1 MTAMHTLEG
10 TINKTIKTKILY
22 LTTCAVLAF
31 GLVPGFAMADQFDD
45 QINALNQKIDQN
57 QAVINQKQAEAN
69 TLSNK
74 LSILQGQISSAQAE
88 LNLTKLQVSQI
99 NEQIKK
105 ANEELEK
112 QKQVLKDNMVI
123 MYKQGNISPL
133 ELLASSDNLSDY
145 VSKQEYLTAIKN
157 KVNENLTK
165 IDQLKREL
173 DEKKNKLDILAFQQ
187 KAQVDNIDHQRAE
200 QQELLSKTKGEEASY
215 QSLVSADKASV
226 SSLKKQQAAAIA
238 ASSSNN
244 TYGGTGGYPWA
255 GVVQDSGAD
264 PWGFYYRECTSY
276 AAWRRA
282 NIGRPIPAW
291 GRMGPADAKT
301 WPGWARNFGYRVDG
315 SPEVGAIGV
324 YGGGQYGHVM
334 IVESIKNGGS
344 TVHVSQYNADM
355 TGHYSESDWP
365 TSALTFIH

>member
-1 MTAMHTLEG
+1 M
-10 TINKTIKTKILY
+10 IKSQFKTKIFV
-22 LTTCAVLAF
+22 VLACLMLVA
-31 GLVPGFAMADQFDD
+31 GLLPSMVLADEFDD
-45 QINALNQKIDQN
+45 KINALNQKIDQN
-57 QAVINQKQAEAN
+57 QAGINQKQAEAN
-69 TLSNK
+69 TLQNK
-74 LSILQGQISSAQAE
+74 LSILQGQINSAQAE
-88 LNLTKLQVSQI
+88 LNKTKLETEQT
-99 NEQIKK
+99 NAQIKK

-112 QKQVLKDNMVI
+112 QRQVLKENMVI
-123 MYKQGNISPL
+123 MYKQGNISTL

-145 VSKQEYLTAIKN
+145 VSKQEYLSAIKA

-165 IDQLKREL
+165 IGQLKVEL
-173 DEKKNKLDILAFQQ
+173 DSKKQKLDVLAFQQ
-187 KAQVDNIDHQRAE
+187 KAQVDNIDRQRAE
-200 QQELLSKTKGEEASY
+200 QQNILAKTQGEEAAY
-215 QSLVSADKASV
+215 QQLVASDKADV
-226 SSLKKQQAAAIA
+226 SRLKAQQAAAIA
-238 ASSSNN
+238 ARSSNSK
-244 TYGGTGGYPWA
+244 YGGTGGYPWA

-324 YGGGQYGHVM
+324 YSGGQYGHVM
-334 IVESIKNGGS
+334 IVESIKNNGA
-344 TVHVSQYNADM
+344 TVHVSEYNADM

>member
-1 MTAMHTLEG
+1 M
-10 TINKTIKTKILY
+10 
-22 LTTCAVLAF
+22 CAVLAF
-31 GLVPGFAMADQFDD
+31 GLMPGFALADQFDD

-74 LSILQGQISSAQAE
+74 LSILQGQINSAQAE
-88 LNLTKLQVSQI
+88 LNVTKLQVSQT

-105 ANEELEK
+105 ANEDLEK

-173 DEKKNKLDILAFQQ
+173 DDKKNKLDILAFQQ
-187 KAQVDNIDHQRAE
+187 KAQVDNIDRQRAE
-200 QQELLSKTKGEEASY
+200 QQELLAKTQGEEASY
-215 QSLVSADKASV
+215 QGLVSADKASV
-226 SSLKKQQAAAIA
+226 TSLKKQQAAAIA

-282 NIGRPIPAW
+282 NIGRAIPAW

-301 WPGWARNFGYRVDG
+301 WPGWARNFGYRVDS

-365 TSALTFIH
+365 ASALTFIH